1 MPNYIKIKNA
11 VIFFVIET
19 KAVAKVALFQL
30 LSFKKLNVITLVKIF
45 GRMGSRRT
53 FIKKSI
59 VATAGTL
66 IANKGIAELPLTCP
80 LLGEAKVVSTWDF
93 GLAANQVALEIL
105 NNGGKAIDAVEAG
118 VRLPEAD
125 DAITSVGRGG
135 FPDAEGDVTLD
146 ASIMDEH
153 GNCGAVACLKRTLH
167 PISVARAVMER
178 TPHVLLVGEKARK
191 FADSL
196 GFPKDNLLS
205 KNAKKAYKEWKAN
218 NPKWREFSTDISN
231 HDTIGMLAID
241 KQGNLSGACT
251 TSGWA
256 FKIPGRVG
264 DSPIIGA
271 GLYVDNEVG
280 AATSTG
286 TGEEVIKI
294 CGSFLIVELM
304 RMGKSPQAAC
314 EEAVRRVRR
323 RNPNKPDLFV
333 GFLAMNKMGE
343 VGAFSTKNGFEYAVG
358 DSKGNVLVKSPF

>member
-1 MPNYIKIKNA
+1 MR
-11 VIFFVIET
+11 ET
-19 KAVAKVALFQL
+19 KAAAKVGLFRVL
-30 LSFKKLNVITLVKIF
+30 TSKKIIVTTLVKILNK
-45 GRMGSRRT
+45 MGSRRT

-59 VATAGTL
+59 AATAGTW
-66 IANKGIAELPLTCP
+66 IASKGIVELQMTGPY
-80 LLGEAKVVSTWDF
+80 LGGPKVVSTWDF
-93 GLAANQVALEIL
+93 GLAANQVAMEIL
-105 NNGGKAIDAVEAG
+105 NKGGKAIDAVEAG
-118 VRLPEAD
+118 VRVPEAD
-125 DAITSVGRGG
+125 EIITSVGRGG

-146 ASIMDEH
+146 ASIMDEK
-153 GNCGAVACLKRTLH
+153 GNCGAVACLERTLH

-178 TPHVLLVGEKARK
+178 TPHVFLVGEKARK

-205 KNAKKAYKEWKAN
+205 QNARKAYKEWKAN

-256 FKIPGRVG
+256 FKVPGRVG

-314 EEAVRRVRR
+314 EEAIRRVKE
-323 RNPNKPDLFV
+323 RNQDKPDLFV

-358 DSKGNVLVKSPF
+358 DSKGNELVKCPF